1 MLLVVD
7 GYIGD
12 EVNGRMRECVVDGKE
27 SSKAVEGCGLDGVL
41 SSISVSFVCA
51 SPRYFVNSVATS
63 GLWRGSEWFLSPPG
77 VFVFK

>member
-12 EVNGRMRECVVDGKE
+12 EVNGRMRECVVDVKE

-51 SPRYFVNSVATS
+51 SPRCFAKSWQCSEPGADLY
-63 GLWRGSEWFLSPPG
+63 GLKSAEDIL
-77 VFVFK
+77 